1 MVPGLNESNPI
12 LIITARL
19 NNRRAS
25 RFGLMPANCQPP
37 VLSAAGM
44 IEEDAVVV
52 KAVFDIGLGDAGSS
66 RGPGDW
72 RSGVQGGTSFWL

>member
-1 MVPGLNESNPI
+1 
-12 LIITARL
+12 
-19 NNRRAS
+19 
-25 RFGLMPANCQPP
+25 MPANCQPP

-72 RSGVQGGTSFWL
+72 RSGMQGGTSFWL